1 MTSPPRT
8 KFQGLL
14 RWAESAAAHPVVAYG
29 AIVVL
34 QTRVIWNVW
43 SYKDL
48 SPYDS
53 AGYFLTSTSWA
64 DDLRDNIIWNPLY
77 TSFWGTIYAAVGGV
91 YASAMVHRIAI
102 VLGASLLVL
111 ALMRSLLSPGVSLL
125 LAAWWA
131 VLPPSF
137 NVYYEVHLYALL
149 PLLAAALIAARGPR
163 REYLGLALGTLFLS
177 TLLLRNE
184 TLVAVIIFA
193 IAIAIREIRERRV
206 HSVPIRAYLL
216 AYGLPLAIVCLL
228 FAGAYWRS
236 TIHGEPA
243 RSAFH
248 AKHSLNV
255 CQVYA
260 FNYQQRHPQRFS
272 GNPFTDCGPLMAR
285 TFGRPLPTFLQA
297 VRANPSAV
305 ASFVSWNISLVPA
318 GLQVGL
324 FGATAGGKNPDYIPV
339 ADQSTYP
346 IILSALVVAI
356 LLAGCVLLPRQ
367 WQFWKQTLAPR
378 IWTLGVLASV
388 AAMTVLVALTQRPR
402 PEYIYP
408 LTVALMALIGI
419 CATAVL
425 RQFGA
430 MRFVPITALAAVAVL
445 CLAFPPYYHRAP
457 RPLHDAVERLQS
469 VRGSLQSRKSVLVTA
484 ADGQD
489 ICFYLA
495 EDSQHYCTSPSWPA
509 LKAEL
514 DRHKPSSRAPEL
526 AGATAIYA
534 DATLRA
540 DPNFSRLI
548 TAPEAAGWHQIA
560 AGTGDDGPWS
570 VLVRA
575 GQAGT

>member
-1 MTSPPRT
+1 
-8 KFQGLL
+8 
-14 RWAESAAAHPVVAYG
+14 
-29 AIVVL
+29 VL

-53 AGYFLTSTSWA
+53 AGYFLISTSWA
-64 DDLRDNIIWNPLY
+64 HDLRDNIIWNPLY
-77 TSFWGTIYAAVGGV
+77 TSFWGTIYAAVGDV

-102 VLGASLLVL
+102 VLAASLLVL

-163 REYLGLALGTLFLS
+163 REYLGLALATLFLS

-184 TLVAVIIFA
+184 TLGAAVTFA
-193 IAIAIREIRERRV
+193 IAIAIHEIRERRAE
-206 HSVPIRAYLL
+206 SVPVRAYLL
-216 AYGLPLAIVCLL
+216 AYGAPLAIVCLL

-243 RSAFH
+243 RSALH
-248 AKHSLNV
+248 AKHNLNV

-260 FNYQQRHPQRFS
+260 FNYQQRHPQQFS

-285 TFGRPLPTFLQA
+285 TFGRPLPNFLQA
-297 VRANPSAV
+297 VRANPSAI
-305 ASFVSWNISLVPA
+305 ASFVSWNIELMPP
-318 GLQVGL
+318 GLQVAL
-324 FGATAGGKNPDYIPV
+324 FGATSGGKDPDYIPV
-339 ADQSTYP
+339 PDQRTYP
-346 IILSALVVAI
+346 VILSALVVAI
-356 LLAGCVLLPRQ
+356 VLAGCVLLRRQ
-367 WQFWKQTLAPR
+367 WEFWKQALAPK

-388 AAMTVLVALTQRPR
+388 SAMTVLVALTQRPR
-402 PEYIYP
+402 PEYLYP
-408 LTVALMALIGI
+408 LTVALIALVGI

-425 RQFGA
+425 RQFSA
-430 MRFVPITALAAVAVL
+430 MRFAPIAALATVALL
-445 CLAFPPYYHRAP
+445 CLTFPPYYHRAP

-469 VRGSLQSRKSVLVTA
+469 VRDSLQTRKSVLVTA

-495 EDSQHYCTSPSWPA
+495 SDSQHYCTSPSWPA

-514 DRHKPSSRAPEL
+514 ARQKSSSLASEL
-526 AGATAIYA
+526 AGATVIYA
-534 DATLRA
+534 DATLRS
-540 DPNFSRLI
+540 DPTFARLVA
-548 TAPEAAGWHQIA
+548 APEAAGWRQVA
-560 AGTGDDGPWS
+560 AGTGDDGAWS
-570 VLVRA
+570 VLVHA
-575 GQAGT
+575 GQPGT